1 MSSCIKCSMCL
12 EYCDFWCGF
21 CCKREKRFE
30 SFHLVRVGFE
40 IVVVLL
46 LVGML
51 KIAKI
56 NWNFGGPT
64 DL

>member
-1 MSSCIKCSMCL
+1 MCL

-21 CCKREKRFE
+21 CCSREKRFE

-46 LVGML
+46 LVEML
-51 KIAKI
+51 KIARI